1 MFDRSRFDTSGAV
14 IWAFCIA
21 CGIFLFAVQCF
32 AQSND
37 ISFPTAITENEITG
51 QIKPRDL
58 GDARNTTYYF
68 TFNGRQGDLFV
79 NVVTKNL
86 NGSVDIFS
94 SEGLRP
100 LTNILVYADISQSE
114 TGRVI
119 YLRKPEK
126 LILRVQGRTTN
137 DEPAEFQIK
146 FAGGF
151 EAAQP
156 TTEEPPVPR
165 VTDVGKNNSG
175 VRVNSVGTIIEVIP
189 KAKPTP
195 KPVQTETATAKV
207 TDAEEKSS
215 EELKVRPTDEETAA
229 VDKNEPEEKEPTE
242 DKPAKD
248 VEPVAKPPA
257 KSTIKTPSTKA
268 QNRNRST
275 KTSVDQ
281 LDTSMPASKPEPE
294 SEVVRKSPKVVVT
307 DSIPKPEPKPNP
319 LANVNLVII
328 FKDGTKVQRPMTE
341 VTRFTVDQTTLT
353 VVSTNGRITK
363 FSILDVESVTIQ

>member
-1 MFDRSRFDTSGAV
+1 MLSKPKFKLSGAV
-14 IWAFCIA
+14 IWVFYVAAILISASILCP
-21 CGIFLFAVQCF
+21 
-32 AQSND
+32 AQSSD
-37 ISFPTAITENEITG
+37 ISFPTAVTENEISG
-51 QIKPRDL
+51 QIKARDL

-94 SEGLRP
+94 SEGMRP

-126 LILRVQGRTTN
+126 LILRVQGRSPN
-137 DEPAEFQIK
+137 DESAEFQIK

-151 EAAQP
+151 EAA
-156 TTEEPPVPR
+156 VPS
-165 VTDVGKNNSG
+165 VDDTAAPKVADLGKNRSG

-195 KPVQTETATAKV
+195 KAVQTESAK
-207 TDAEEKSS
+207 TDTTSGDEKKSEESVAKRDEEKSAA
-215 EELKVRPTDEETAA
+215 EETAQ
-229 VDKNEPEEKEPTE
+229 VEEKQRLEEKPPESVPAEKPTAINPS
-242 DKPAKD
+242 KPAN
-248 VEPVAKPPA
+248 P
-257 KSTIKTPSTKA
+257 KA

-275 KTSVDQ
+275 KTGSSR
-281 LDTSMPASKPEPE
+281 TAASTPGEISKAEEVPVKKRPEVIITE
-294 SEVVRKSPKVVVT
+294 A
-307 DSIPKPEPKPNP
+307 IPKAEPKPNP
-319 LANVNLVII
+319 LANVNLVIV

-353 VVSTNGRITK
+353 VISTNGRIAK